1 MIEPKLVSKMRP
13 ESSLGS
19 CTMKV
24 PRPSW
29 ATRRSLVSTARPLQP
44 SWTWRG
50 TTPLV
55 LGASVVRIRIWAG
68 RKLWRRHT
76 EGKMPRNDQVLLWRC
91 GSAKDN
97 VRVCWGARWKASREA
112 PRAGSPCM
120 CSGIAFNAHAK
131 ACNYWGQNM
140 GPSCSG
146 RSSWTKLVRNG
157 AHMSMDRGQT
167 ISWLLELA
175 ESATASWRASCM
187 AGRAKLTVCLI
198 S

>member
-55 LGASVVRIRIWAG
+55 LGASAVRIRIWAG

-76 EGKMPRNDQVLLWRC
+76 YRGKNAQKRSGTSMTMRLCERQCQSLLGGLVKSFSG
-91 GSAKDN
+91 GSA
-97 VRVCWGARWKASREA
+97 SRLTVHVS
-112 PRAGSPCM
+112 RYCLQCTCVGL
-120 CSGIAFNAHAK
+120 
-131 ACNYWGQNM
+131 YWGLNM

-146 RSSWTKLVRNG
+146 RSSWTRFVRNG
-157 AHMSMDRGQT
+157 AHMSMDRGKR